1 MSELTLD
8 QMIAIL
14 DHLDKAREAI
24 ANAQQWAEALR
35 ALPRY
40 SIRKEDERI
49 LLVADSIANQS
60 GPWVK
65 WADVAALLPP
75 QEEKTDVPD

>member
-1 MSELTLD
+1 MDVSEGPY
-8 QMIAIL
+8 
-14 DHLDKAREAI
+14 EPS
-24 ANAQQWAEALR
+24 
-35 ALPRY
+35 PRY

-75 QEEKTDVPD
+75 QEEPTA